1 MKLFKLFDE
10 KKLKKNEKLDEV
22 ITTWL
27 NEIHNDIK
35 IIQINQSTDPDGHLL
50 ISLYCSIVRPKTV
63 NFTDPLTGR
72 KF

>member
-27 NEIHNDIK
+27 NENK
-35 IIQINQSTDPDGHLL
+35 FESIQINQSTDPDGHLL